1 MLRSLLSRFYELL
14 RSKFKVPT
22 GRSIIKIGGHIIK
35 MYKDANECVYECG
48 ALLEIGLSNSIIF
61 KVPKVFKLLKIGA
74 HSALIMEYV
83 AGRNLGNY
91 ILDFLLHKNSDAV
104 RIFYR
109 LGRAIRELHN
119 LNLSGLHNSRL
130 PSSCPE
136 LKQGIVELSKKLVA
150 LKIIDNNNLFS
161 AISDAL
167 KKSGCCQ
174 QNFPPPQSAWR
185 ALLYAYTSS
194 RQYNSAV

>member
-1 MLRSLLSRFYELL
+1 LLRSLLIRFYELL

-22 GRSIIKIGGHIIK
+22 GRSVIKIGGHIIK
-35 MYKDANECVYECG
+35 MYNDANECAYEYG
-48 ALLEIGLSNSIIF
+48 VLSEVALSNPITF
-61 KVPKVFKLLKIGA
+61 KVPKVFKLLKTRA
-74 HSALIMEYV
+74 HSVLIMEYV
-83 AGRNLGNY
+83 TGYNLDNC

-109 LGRAIRELHN
+109 LGRTIRELHS

-150 LKIIDNNNLFS
+150 LKIIDNNLFS

-167 KKSGCCQ
+167 KKADAV
-174 QNFPPPQSAWR
+174 NKF
-185 ALLYAYTSS
+185 SS
-194 RQYNSAV
+194 PAICMASFTLRIY